1 MERYVFSN
9 YGGSYQLTIETPAD
23 LKRILGL
30 DEALWA
36 ATSLPI
42 DILNADKK
50 FLEYLDTD
58 KNGRIRT
65 DEIKDAVRWT
75 FNILKDVS
83 RMSEGTD
90 ELLLESINTDI
101 PEGKIL
107 KGTAKIILFN
117 LNGQTDADRVTLTQV
132 RNLQGI
138 MASST
143 TNGDGVITPDATDDA
158 KLAKLITLIMQTMG
172 SSDDASG
179 KPGING
185 TQTENFFTEA
195 SGYLAWLERGK
206 IPEGTEKTD
215 IMVWGEETNAA
226 FGALRN
232 TERKI
237 DEFFAQCALAKFDD
251 RVKNSLK
258 LKQKELDE
266 ADFTDRNL
274 ILERLKT
281 APLAE
286 VNTEGILPLDE
297 GVNLLYS
304 DDVKNLKERVL
315 SKIFGPTINVLTQE
329 KWEKTKSVFSNYRA
343 YVDGKKGASVEAIGE
358 DALKKYIAGDYK
370 ERVNGLIQ
378 KDIAVA
384 EKIKHIRDVEKLI
397 LYQKF
402 LIEFANNSASFAN
415 VYNPEIRS
423 IFEAG
428 TLVIE
433 GRKITFTILTGD
445 RAAHKK
451 AAQNSNVYLM
461 YLEITSRQEGTD
473 AKFEIA
479 AAVTSGDSGTL
490 RIGKRGIF
498 FTRDGKEWD
507 AEVVDI
513 AENPI
518 GLLESVKAPFIKL
531 SDSIKNQVERFAK
544 AKEAKIETAIVAPT
558 GASMTRDLLVGGGV
572 AIAALGSSFAYIAK
586 AVSQVRITHFLITVG
601 IILFAIL
608 FPSLIMGIIKLRR
621 RNLSI
626 LFEASGCAINVRMK
640 LTLGLGRIFTFIPP
654 YPPGSQKMTPDII
667 AQLAK
672 NKMITGR
679 TNLKRILKVAIATV
693 IICLIVFLLL
703 YTFG

>member
-58 KNGRIRT
+58 NNGRIRT

-117 LNGQTDADRVTLTQV
+117 LNGQTGADRVTLAQV

-158 KLAKLITLIMQTMG
+158 ELAKLITLIMQTVG

-185 TQTENFFTEA
+185 TQTEKFFTEA
-195 SGYLAWLERGK
+195 ADYLAWLERGK
-206 IPEGTEKTD
+206 IPEGAEKTD
-215 IMVWGEETNAA
+215 IMVWGKETNAA
-226 FGALRN
+226 FGALHN

-237 DEFFAQCALAKFDD
+237 DEFFAQCALAKFDA

-286 VNTEGILPLDE
+286 VNTENVLPLDE

-304 DDVKNLKERVL
+304 GYVKNLKESVL
-315 SKIFGPTINVLTQE
+315 SKIFGQTITVLTQE

-402 LIEFANNSASFAN
+402 LIEFANNSATFAN

-428 TLVIE
+428 TLVID

-451 AAQNSNVYLM
+451 TAQNSNVYLM
-461 YLEITSRQEGTD
+461 YLKITSRQEGTD

-498 FTRDGKEWD
+498 FTRDGKAWD
-507 AEVVDI
+507 AEVADI

-544 AKEAKIETAIVAPT
+544 AKEAKMETAIVAPT
-558 GASMTRDLLVGGGV
+558 GASMARDLLVGGGV
-572 AIAALGSSFAYIAK
+572 AIAAIGSSFAYIAK